1 LQHKSI
7 TVFRL
12 QSEATNWV
20 DNLNANGTILL
31 IDDEQVILDVGTMML
46 KKLGY
51 NALRVDT
58 GLEAS
63 QIFRDHKDII
73 GLVILDMKLPD
84 ENGSD
89 TCKRLKE
96 INPDVRVL
104 HTSGYGIA
112 LGIESLNCGCTEFLQ
127 KPFTF
132 EELSN
137 KLKDLLESTK

>member
-1 LQHKSI
+1 M
-7 TVFRL
+7 
-12 QSEATNWV
+12 
-20 DNLNANGTILL
+20 DNLNAKETILL
-31 IDDEQVILDVGTMML
+31 VDDEQVILEVGTMML

-51 NALRVDT
+51 NALRAEN

-63 QIFRDHKDII
+63 QVFKDNKDVI

-104 HTSGYGIA
+104 HTSGYGIG
-112 LGIESLNCGCTEFLQ
+112 LGVASLDCGCTDFLQ
-127 KPFTF
+127 KPFRF
-132 EELSN
+132 EDISG
-137 KLKDLLESTK
+137 KLKDLLENSQE